1 MNRRGPFTLT
11 AITVGALVTGA
22 LMMSAALIGG
32 CQNSAIDDSTIENNA
47 IENNAEGQ
55 STGERSEPIG
65 ALAAVLAA
73 RAEVRPGSIDIG
85 IDADDPLDRAPWS
98 LWPAPV
104 VHPSALRP
112 GGPPPD
118 GIPPL
123 DAPVMIPAT
132 EVDFL
137 APTDPVVAIEV
148 DGEARAYPLQILL
161 WHEIVND
168 VIGEIPVTVTYCPL
182 CNSALAYDRR
192 VPVPRSEDRNSGDR
206 NELGLDAPVLDFGT
220 SGLLLNSSLVMYD
233 RQTGTLWSHYT
244 AEGIIGPLA
253 GVRLA
258 TQPVAILPFD
268 LWRTAHPSGLVLST
282 DTGFDRDYGL
292 TPYPGY
298 DNEGSFP
305 FLFQGEVD
313 GRLTAMTRMVGLAW
327 DHRGAEIA
335 VAVPTLALSEAR
347 VLQTRVED
355 RDLVIWWVPG
365 TNSVLSTIDI
375 ALSKDVGSVGVFSPL
390 LDDRR
395 LEFVSD
401 AVSPDDAVS
410 RTFRDLQTGST
421 WDHLGRAVAGP
432 LTGRRLTP
440 LEHLDTFWFAWA
452 AFRPDTV
459 IITP

>member
-11 AITVGALVTGA
+11 AIAVGVLVTGA
-22 LMMSAALIGG
+22 LMMSAVLVGG
-32 CQNSAIDDSTIENNA
+32 CQNSAI
-47 IENNAEGQ
+47 ENNAEDQ
-55 STGERSEPIG
+55 STGDRSEPIG
-65 ALAAVLAA
+65 ALAAVLAT

-85 IDADDPLDRAPWS
+85 IDADDPLDRVPWS

-104 VHPSALRP
+104 LHPSALRP

-148 DGEARAYPLQILL
+148 AGEARAYPLQILI

-168 VIGEIPVTVTYCPL
+168 VIGGAPVTVTYCPL

-192 VPVPRSEDRNSGDR
+192 VQMPGHHSREGQD
-206 NELGLDAPVLDFGT
+206 LDEQVLDFGT

-253 GVRLA
+253 GVRL
-258 TQPVAILPFD
+258 TSLPVAILPFD
-268 LWRTAHPSGLVLST
+268 LWRAAHPSGLVLST

-292 TPYPGY
+292 SPYPGY

-327 DHRGAEIA
+327 DHRGTEIA

-401 AVSPDDAVS
+401 AVSTGDAVS

-432 LTGRRLTP
+432 LMGRRLTP